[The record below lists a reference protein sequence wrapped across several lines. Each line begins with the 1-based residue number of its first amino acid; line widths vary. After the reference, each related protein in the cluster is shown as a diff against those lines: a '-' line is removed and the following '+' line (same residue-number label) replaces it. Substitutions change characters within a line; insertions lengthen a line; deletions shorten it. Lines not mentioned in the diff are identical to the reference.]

1 MGAAEDVPEEEG
13 DHSYR
18 EAQCVPGCD
27 PKDVNKGSKYLFLK
41 MEANDRMRR
50 NKPKT
55 RYAFL
60 DVEQQERPLGVP

>member
-1 MGAAEDVPEEEG
+1 MGAEEALEEEG

-18 EAQCVPGCD
+18 EALCVPGCD
-27 PKDVNKGSKYLFLK
+27 PEDVNNGSKYLFLQSG
-41 MEANDRMRR
+41 ANERMRR

-60 DVEQQERPLGVP
+60 D